1 MAALRALRALPVTP
15 VTLSSRQ
22 SVRSY
27 ASAPQSSGAFS
38 WPAIAA
44 VAGVVGL
51 GVYTFLPADKVEKI
65 EDKAKGVAAEV
76 QAAKQGTGSW
86 GALIKDKWVPFELAS
101 VEPYNHNTKVYHF
114 KFPEDSKDKVSG
126 IPVAGALLVKMPE
139 GENEVKDDKGKPV
152 IRPYTPISTSEQA
165 GSLTLLIKEY
175 KDGKLTPYISSL
187 QIGQPLLFKGP
198 IVKYKY
204 EPNTFERGLC
214 IAGGSGITPMWQLIK
229 HSLDQPEDKTK
240 WTLIFSN
247 VSEQDILLRKEWDEL
262 ASKHSDRLKVNY
274 VLDKGPRGWKG
285 ETGFVTAPI
294 ISKLFPRQ
302 EGEKVKAFV
311 CGPPP
316 QVNSVSGGKD
326 GPRQGELKGALKELG
341 YTEEEVF
348 KF

>member
-1 MAALRALRALPVTP
+1 
-15 VTLSSRQ
+15 
-22 SVRSY
+22 
-27 ASAPQSSGAFS
+27 
-38 WPAIAA
+38 
-44 VAGVVGL
+44 
-51 GVYTFLPADKVEKI
+51 
-65 EDKAKGVAAEV
+65 
-76 QAAKQGTGSW
+76 
-86 GALIKDKWVPFELAS
+86 
-101 VEPYNHNTKVYHF
+101 
-114 KFPEDSKDKVSG
+114 
-126 IPVAGALLVKMPE
+126 
-139 GENEVKDDKGKPV
+139 
-152 IRPYTPISTSEQA
+152 
-165 GSLTLLIKEY
+165 
-175 KDGKLTPYISSL
+175 
-187 QIGQPLLFKGP
+187 LFKGP

-247 VSEQDILLRKEWDEL
+247 VSEQDICESLVASKLLTKVLRKEWDEL

-274 VLDKGPRGWKG
+274 VLDKGPRGWKGECPDCAGECSRSG